1 MNDDDEGPQGTRV
14 LSPDGPQT
22 RARDA
27 AMAAVNAGHPP
38 HGLGGGVN
46 SPLATQPTEV
56 IDTAQWNL
64 EAGGPH
70 RARGAPSG
78 SSETGGADAAGLGSS
93 GSGLLGRDPYGAP
106 PPGPGRI
113 NLPTDPGKERSG
125 WSPQL
130 VTIVVIAAVVIAGG
144 TFALVL
150 LLSKPSGSTSSSGS
164 TTAAAS
170 AAPPP
175 TTTGIASVA
184 PPAAPPSASAD
195 PLPEADAQAKAALEK
210 LVPGLVECAE
220 KKIHALPGGSPAVP
234 DTFGWLKT
242 GAYPAT
248 EQNWNNHF
256 FVCTSFRVLGPMP
269 FVFQWQVDKP
279 GVQGT
284 ALVWIDADADGKP
297 DRAYAFTATMEGKDK
312 LTVGPIGPADASR
325 KLAVAPRAF

>member
-1 MNDDDEGPQGTRV
+1 MNDDDEGPGGTRV

-27 AMAAVNAGHPP
+27 AMAAVNAGQPP
-38 HGLGGGVN
+38 HLGGGVH

-56 IDTAQWNL
+56 INTSQWGLESGDAHPAQGAL
-64 EAGGPH
+64 GAGQAPGP
-70 RARGAPSG
+70 AV
-78 SSETGGADAAGLGSS
+78 SEP
-93 GSGLLGRDPYGAP
+93 GLLGRDPYGAP

-130 VTIVVIAAVVIAGG
+130 VTIVVIAAIVIAGG

-150 LLSKPSGSTSSSGS
+150 LLSKPSASAPTSA
-164 TTAAAS
+164 TTAAATS
-170 AAPPP
+170 ATPPIATTAVASAVVPAP
-175 TTTGIASVA
+175 T
-184 PPAAPPSASAD
+184 PSASEAS
-195 PLPEADAQAKAALEK
+195 LPEADAQAKAALEK
-210 LVPGLVECAE
+210 LIPGLVECAE
-220 KKIHALPGGSPAVP
+220 KKIHALPGASPAVP
-234 DTFGWLKT
+234 ETFGWLKT
-242 GAYPAT
+242 GPYPAT

-297 DRAYAFTATMEGKDK
+297 DRAYAFTATMERKDK
-312 LTVGPIGPADASR
+312 LTVGAIGPADASR
-325 KLAVAPRAF
+325 QLAIAPRAF

>member
-1 MNDDDEGPQGTRV
+1 MDDDDEGPGGTRV

-22 RARDA
+22 RAREA
-27 AMAAVNAGHPP
+27 AMAATQLP
-38 HGLGGGVN
+38 HGGLHGGVN
-46 SPLATQPTEV
+46 TPLATQPTEV
-56 IDTAQWNL
+56 INTAQWNL
-64 EAGGPH
+64 QTGDSHPSASAPGG
-70 RARGAPSG
+70 
-78 SSETGGADAAGLGSS
+78 
-93 GSGLLGRDPYGAP
+93 LGRDPYAAP

-130 VTIVVIAAVVIAGG
+130 VTIVVVAAIAIAGG

-150 LLSKPSGSTSSSGS
+150 LLSKPSASTSSTGS
-164 TTAAAS
+164 AATGAGAS
-170 AAPPP
+170 SAPPP
-175 TTTGIASVA
+175 TNTATASA
-184 PPAAPPSASAD
+184 TPPAAPPSASAEA
-195 PLPEADAQAKAALEK
+195 LPEADTQARAALER
-210 LVPGLVECAE
+210 LAPGLVECAE
-220 KKIHALPGGSPAVP
+220 KKIHALPGASPAVP

-242 GAYPAT
+242 GPYPAT

-256 FVCTSFRVLGPMP
+256 FVCTGFRVIGPMP

-312 LTVGPIGPADASR
+312 LTVGAIGPADAAR
-325 KLAVAPRAF
+325 QLAIAPRAF